1 MKTCRCFE
9 FEATFPQDS
18 LLTVQVWDWDLVGSD
33 DLIGETRIDLEN
45 RFYTRHRATCGLPSK
60 YEEYNKSLYFN
71 KHHLNEKMCRYG
83 YNQWRDPMKP
93 TQILAKL
100 CKDGKLEPPSYFNG
114 KVKVGNKTFGLN
126 NEAPALAIS
135 RGGKGIN
142 QIFE

>member
-1 MKTCRCFE
+1 
-9 FEATFPQDS
+9 
-18 LLTVQVWDWDLVGSD
+18 
-33 DLIGETRIDLEN
+33 
-45 RFYTRHRATCGLPSK
+45 
-60 YEEYNKSLYFN
+60 
-71 KHHLNEKMCRYG
+71 MCRYG

-126 NEAPALAIS
+126 NEAPALPIS

-142 QIFE
+142 QIFK